1 MYDMVGTLLSL
12 VDSLISFSSEWK
24 YSDANT
30 LPSTWYTKSY
40 NDNLWGSSTYA
51 SFPPVT
57 TTRYYRFT
65 LNCSVEKNSLILL
78 IHLRIH
84 SEYVLYLNEKEFH
97 RSSSYGL

>member
-1 MYDMVGTLLSL
+1 MYDMVGTLLSI

-51 SFPPVT
+51 SFPPIT

-65 LNCSVEKNSLILL
+65 LNCSVEKSSLILL

-84 SEYVLYLNEKEFH
+84 SEYVLYLNEKEIH